1 MNILLTGAKGFLGS
15 IIKKELQ
22 NIYSIKT
29 FGREGCDYNCDLTSV
44 ESIRPIE
51 HFDLIIH
58 CAGKAHISKKNSLK
72 ELLVF
77 DVNVNGTINLLNSIS
92 IPNLPKYFVYISSV
106 SVYGLKSG
114 NLIDENSPLLANDSY
129 GKSKIIAELIISK
142 WCKENNI
149 VCTILRLPLI
159 IGKNPKGN
167 LKSMINGLKR
177 GYYFNISGGSS
188 KRSMVLALDVANVI
202 VSASKIGG
210 TFNLTDGLNPSY
222 FEISAAIASCLKKSD
237 IPNIPM
243 SLATF
248 LAKIGDI
255 IGEKFIFNTDK
266 LIKLTNSLTFND
278 TSARL
283 VLGWKPNSVLLN
295 LNFLKSE

>member
-1 MNILLTGAKGFLGS
+1 ML
-15 IIKKELQ
+15 
-22 NIYSIKT
+22 
-29 FGREGCDYNCDLTSV
+29 
-44 ESIRPIE
+44 
-51 HFDLIIH
+51 
-58 CAGKAHISKKNSLK
+58 
-72 ELLVF
+72 F
-77 DVNVNGTINLLNSIS
+77 DVNVNGTISLLNSIS
-92 IPNLPKYFVYISSV
+92 IANLSKYFVYISSV